1 MTDSSLSG
9 PSSVRVAGVEDDVLG
24 QVTRI
29 AYSCQCMSLTLLSSF
44 IFLSLVLALPLGPV
58 GGKRLLPRETQP
70 SAIFL
75 SLLQASCSR

>member
-9 PSSVRVAGVEDDVLG
+9 PSSVRVAGVEDDVVLG

-58 GGKRLLPRETQP
+58 GGK
-70 SAIFL
+70 
-75 SLLQASCSR
+75 